1 MQQVIGIHR
10 DRFDITAPEG
20 RREWLLWLTGVLL
33 ASYLISLA
41 LVSQGILDLH
51 VATALC
57 LITEGTAVLL
67 CWTAARDAGF
77 RRLEV
82 TLAASAVT
90 LYASGDTIYSY
101 LTIGESALVTAS
113 VADVGYL
120 LFSALVIGALGVVI
134 HRQLRGRLWPVL
146 LDSLVGTLAA
156 ASVISIILTPVLSA
170 AALGPMTL
178 ESAIAIA
185 YPLLDIAIIALI
197 AGILASQGLD
207 LGPRWPILL
216 VGLALFTAFDVRY
229 VLDPG
234 TYLVGSLYDA
244 GWTAG
249 VVAVAV
255 WVDGI
260 ARPLSSRNRSNAG
273 IPALAAPIVSTVAAL
288 GVLVLASQTPVPML
302 AVVLAGLTLAAAAIP
317 LSFRHRL
324 QRTLART
331 DELTGL
337 ANRRALYA
345 DVPDRLQ
352 PGQHSALLLLD
363 LDRFKDVNDGLGH
376 DVGDGLLQRVGER
389 LTQEIRATDLISRIG
404 GDEFAIFLADV
415 SEDAAVETAA
425 RVYTALEEPFTIGGV
440 MVQTS
445 ASVGVALYPGHG
457 TDLDSLLRSAD
468 VAMYRAKADHS
479 GHHLYQLDYNDH
491 REIRFRTVQELRTAI
506 AERQFVMHYQPK
518 ICPRGPEIADVESLV
533 RWNHPTRG
541 LLYPDAFLQLAEEAG
556 LMPQLTEV
564 IMDQVLDQAVR
575 WQSEGLDLT
584 IAVNVSASCLR
595 QDLPHQVTQM
605 LSVRNLPPS
614 VILMEITE
622 EILMQEGPRTVG
634 VLRELRTRGIE
645 ISIDDFGTGYSSLA
659 YLRDL
664 PVDELKLDRSFIFPM
679 NQDRRATNLV
689 ASIIGLAHSLGL
701 RIVAEGVE
709 NEEAYTELA
718 RLNCDLIQGYY
729 LSRPIPAEELSAWMI
744 QRRVAAELV

>member
-1 MQQVIGIHR
+1 MV
-10 DRFDITAPEG
+10 
-20 RREWLLWLTGVLL
+20 
-33 ASYLISLA
+33 SLA
-41 LVSQGILDLH
+41 LVGEGVLDQW
-51 VATALC
+51 VATSLC
-57 LITEGTAVLL
+57 LTTEASAVLL
-67 CWTAARDAGF
+67 CWAAASEVGF

-90 LYASGDTIYSY
+90 LYATGDVLYSY
-101 LTIGESALVTAS
+101 LSNGEPALAIAS
-113 VADVGYL
+113 VADAGYL
-120 LFSALVIGALGVVI
+120 LFSVLVIGALGVVI

-156 ASVISIILTPVLSA
+156 ASVISMVVAPTLNAVS
-170 AALGPMTL
+170 LGSVTR
-178 ESAIAIA
+178 ESTIAIA
-185 YPLLDIAIIALI
+185 YPVLDIVTIALI

-216 VGLALFTAFDVRY
+216 IGLGLFAAFDVGY
-229 VLDPG
+229 ALDPES
-234 TYLVGSLYDA
+234 YSAGSLYDA

-260 ARPLSSRNRSNAG
+260 ARPLSDRRRGNAG
-273 IPALAAPIVSTVAAL
+273 IPALAAPIISTVAAL
-288 GVLVLASQTPVPML
+288 GVLVLASQKPVPVL
-302 AVVLAGLTLAAAAIP
+302 AVVLSGLTLAAAAIP

-331 DELTGL
+331 DDLTGL
-337 ANRRALYA
+337 TNRRALYA

-389 LTQEIRATDLISRIG
+389 LTEQVRSSDLISRIG

-415 SEDAAVETAA
+415 SEEAAVETAA
-425 RVYTALEEPFTIGGV
+425 RISRALEEPFTIGGV
-440 MVQTS
+440 IVQTS
-445 ASVGVALYPGHG
+445 ASVGVALYPEHG
-457 TDLDSLLRSAD
+457 PELGSLLRSAD

-518 ICPRGPEIADVESLV
+518 ICPGGPEIADVESLV

-541 LLYPDAFLQLAEEAG
+541 LLYPGSFLQLAEEAG
-556 LMPQLTEV
+556 LMPQLTDV

-575 WQSEGLDLT
+575 WRSEGLELA

-595 QDLPHQVTQM
+595 QDMPHRITRL
-605 LSVRNLPPS
+605 LSARNLPPS
-614 VILMEITE
+614 VIVLEITE
-622 EILMQEGPRTVG
+622 EILLQEGPQTAG
-634 VLRELRTRGIE
+634 ILREIRARGIE

-664 PVDELKLDRSFIFPM
+664 PVDELKLDRSFIAPM
-679 NQDRRATNLV
+679 NQDPRATNLV
-689 ASIIGLAHSLGL
+689 ASIIDLAHSLGL

-709 NEEAYTELA
+709 DEEAYTALA
-718 RLNCDLIQGYY
+718 GLNCDLIQGYY
-729 LSRPIPAEELSAWMI
+729 LSKPIPAGELSAWMAR
-744 QRRVAAELV
+744 RRVAAGLV

>member
-1 MQQVIGIHR
+1 M
-10 DRFDITAPEG
+10 
-20 RREWLLWLTGVLL
+20 LLV
-33 ASYLISLA
+33 AYMFCLA
-41 LVSQGILDLH
+41 LVSQGVLDLQ
-51 VATALC
+51 VATVLC
-57 LITEGTAVLL
+57 LITEGAAVVL
-67 CWTAARDAGF
+67 CWVAARDAGF

-90 LYASGDTIYSY
+90 LYATGDAIYSY
-101 LTIGESALVTAS
+101 LAVGESALVTAS
-113 VADVGYL
+113 VADAAYL
-120 LFSALVIGALGVVI
+120 LFSVLVISALGVVV
-134 HRQLRGRLWPVL
+134 HRQLRRCLWPVL

-156 ASVISIILTPVLSA
+156 ASVISIFLTPSLTA
-170 AALGPMTL
+170 ASLGPITP

-185 YPLLDIAIIALI
+185 YPLLDIAVIALI

-216 VGLALFTAFDVRY
+216 VGLALFTAFDIGY
-229 VLDPG
+229 ALDPG
-234 TYLVGSLYDA
+234 TYLMGSLYDA
-244 GWTAG
+244 GWTSG

-260 ARPLSSRNRSNAG
+260 AQPLSTHHRSNAG

-288 GVLVLASQTPVPML
+288 GVLLLASQTPAPVL

-317 LSFRHRL
+317 MSFRHRL

-331 DELTGL
+331 DDLTGL
-337 ANRRALYA
+337 TNRRALYT
-345 DVPDRLQ
+345 DVPNRLQ

-376 DVGDGLLQRVGER
+376 DVGDGLLLRVGER
-389 LTQEIRATDLISRIG
+389 LTEQVRSSDLISRIG

-415 SEDAAVETAA
+415 SEEAAVETAA
-425 RVYTALEEPFTIGGV
+425 RISMALEEPFTIGGV
-440 MVQTS
+440 IVQTS
-445 ASVGVALYPGHG
+445 ASVGVALYPEHG
-457 TDLDSLLRSAD
+457 PELESLLRSAD

-518 ICPRGPEIADVESLV
+518 ICPGGPEIADVESLV

-541 LLYPDAFLQLAEEAG
+541 LLYPGSFLQLAEEAG
-556 LMPQLTEV
+556 LMPQLTDV

-575 WQSEGLDLT
+575 WRSEGLELA

-595 QDLPHQVTQM
+595 QDVPHRITQM

-614 VILMEITE
+614 VIVLEITE
-622 EILMQEGPRTVG
+622 EVLMQEGPRTVG
-634 VLRELRTRGIE
+634 VLRELRARGIE

-664 PVDELKLDRSFIFPM
+664 PVDELKLDRSFISPM
-679 NQDRRATNLV
+679 NEDRRATNLV
-689 ASIIGLAHSLGL
+689 ASIIDLAHSLGL

-709 NEEAYTELA
+709 NEEAYTALA

-729 LSRPIPAEELSAWMI
+729 LSKPIPAGELSAWMAR
-744 QRRVAAELV
+744 RRVAAGLV